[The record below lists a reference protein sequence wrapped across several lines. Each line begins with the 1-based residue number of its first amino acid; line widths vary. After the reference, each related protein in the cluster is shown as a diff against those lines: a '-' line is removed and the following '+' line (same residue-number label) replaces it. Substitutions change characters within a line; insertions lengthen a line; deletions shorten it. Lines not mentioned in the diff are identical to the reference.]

1 MRHGGDCERDDVD
14 WNSRDMEMT
23 VRIVAS
29 LVLMLAI
36 VAGGWKAWHT
46 ADKAGY
52 DRAQRE
58 YQAASEL
65 QREGNRGKARNA
77 EVKQAAQ
84 AEVREEFIV
93 LTVKEIRHET
103 DNLAACVLSPAAVG
117 LLNAAKECA
126 SKDRPATCGAGDQVR
141 SAP

>member
-1 MRHGGDCERDDVD
+1 MI
-14 WNSRDMEMT
+14 
-23 VRIVAS
+23 VRLVAM
-29 LVLMLAI
+29 LVLLLAI
-36 VAGGWKAWHT
+36 AAGGWKAWHT

-58 YQAASEL
+58 YQAAVEL
-65 QREGNRGKARNA
+65 QREGNRGRSRNA

-103 DNLAACVLSPAAVG
+103 DNLAACRLTPAAVG
-117 LLNAAKECA
+117 MLNSAKECA
-126 SKDRPATCGAGDQVR
+126 SQDRPATCGPSDKVR

>member
-1 MRHGGDCERDDVD
+1 MI
-14 WNSRDMEMT
+14 
-23 VRIVAS
+23 VRLVAA
-29 LVLMLAI
+29 LVLLLA
-36 VAGGWKAWHT
+36 VAAGVWKLWHT

-58 YQAASEL
+58 YQAAAEL

-103 DNLAACVLSPAAVG
+103 DNLSSCVLTPAAVG
-117 LLNAAKECA
+117 MLNASKECA
-126 SKDRPATCGAGDQVR
+126 RKDRPSSCGPGDKVR
-141 SAP
+141 DSP